1 MRSILKNINHN
12 INIWKCF
19 YSATLDIENA
29 EQQAAL
35 HFTLSSLSVNHFYE
49 NTENILLI
57 FFQLDIASQFW
68 CQLGFFLP
76 GKLFNMSTFCQE
88 GSGMLLQILNSFENS
103 PHMHRSEFSW
113 KVSSSA
119 VETLVWYWLRETHAA
134 SWVTITALWDSWICS
149 GWGISKYWPSPGF
162 IRFRGLIGS
171 QPRAVNPQAR
181 FVSFLL
187 NNVLGW
193 GGGKTRLSCN
203 E

>member
-1 MRSILKNINHN
+1 M
-12 INIWKCF
+12 
-19 YSATLDIENA
+19 Y
-29 EQQAAL
+29 
-35 HFTLSSLSVNHFYE
+35 
-49 NTENILLI
+49 ILLI
-57 FFQLDIASQFW
+57 FFQLDTVSLVRW
-68 CQLGFFLP
+68 QLGCFLP
-76 GKLFNMSTFCQE
+76 GKLFNISAFCQE
-88 GSGMLLQILNSFENS
+88 DSGMLLQILNSFDNS
-103 PHMHRSEFSW
+103 PHIHRSDFSW

-119 VETLVWYWLRETHAA
+119 DETLVWYWLSETHAA
-134 SWVTITALWDSWICS
+134 YWVTTTALWDGRICF

-193 GGGKTRLSCN
+193 GGGRTSLSCN